1 MATAK
6 NLCKMSLL
14 LFFCSFFLFLFLFF
28 FFFAIAVVL
37 SKMKQVSR
45 GSSPPLGRASRAA
58 RIQDRIL
65 GQDMPHRIPA
75 DFFRFTFFLAAKC
88 QRNANKTFHCWS
100 FVFVFFCFCRFFFIC
115 LLAFLHPWFL
125 AA

>member
-14 LFFCSFFLFLFLFF
+14 LFFCSFFFYFCFCF
-28 FFFAIAVVL
+28 SFFFAIAVVL

-100 FVFVFFCFCRFFFIC
+100 FVFVFFRFLSVFLF
-115 LLAFLHPWFL
+115 AFWLFYIRGF
-125 AA
+125 